1 MSNNDKVVTDEQ
13 SSFDEVDTN
22 EVQDANHMSSDMDTD
37 EVQDGDNKPLDKA
50 AGKVLRDPV
59 TGKFLPG
66 TARGPGRPH
75 GAKSQ
80 FNKQVIDSLQALWE
94 KDGAEM
100 LEVLARDKPEVIMG
114 MVSRMIPQALA
125 AEAITNE
132 TDSSKNGTD
141 VTIRVVTD
149 QRPDVLP
156 SREVVGELMDD
167 TTTH

>member
-1 MSNNDKVVTDEQ
+1 MSDDEQ
-13 SSFDEVDTN
+13 DVCAPPLPEPN
-22 EVQDANHMSSDMDTD
+22 SSDECGSSDIHD
-37 EVQDGDNKPLDKA
+37 VNDVNKPSDKP
-50 AGKVLRDPV
+50 VLRDAN
-59 TGKFLPG
+59 GKFLPG

-114 MVSRMIPQALA
+114 MVSRMIPQQLA

-149 QRPDVLP
+149 QRHDVLP
-156 SREVVGELMDD
+156 LREVVGELMHDD
-167 TTTH
+167 TDNITH

>member
-1 MSNNDKVVTDEQ
+1 MTSDHDDQLQNDVAEC
-13 SSFDEVDTN
+13 N
-22 EVQDANHMSSDMDTD
+22 
-37 EVQDGDNKPLDKA
+37 DNVADRDIKPLDKPY
-50 AGKVLRDPV
+50 GKVLRDPV

-94 KDGAEM
+94 KNGAEM
-100 LEVLARDKPEVIMG
+100 LEQLAAEKPEVIMG

-125 AEAITNE
+125 AEAITGE
-132 TDSSKNGTD
+132 TEKAQSNQD

-149 QRPDVLP
+149 QRQDVLP
-156 SREVVGELMDD
+156 PREVIGELMHDD
-167 TTTH
+167 VTH

>member
-1 MSNNDKVVTDEQ
+1 MTNELDADDVNDMDHMSN
-13 SSFDEVDTN
+13 
-22 EVQDANHMSSDMDTD
+22 DMDS
-37 EVQDGDNKPLDKA
+37 DGVDNHDNKPLDKA
-50 AGKVLRDPV
+50 AGPVLRDPV

-100 LEVLARDKPEVIMG
+100 LEILARDKPEVIMG

-125 AEAITNE
+125 AEAITGEAEGAGKDTEVRITLINQVK
-132 TDSSKNGTD
+132 DD
-141 VTIRVVTD
+141 A
-149 QRPDVLP
+149 LP
-156 SREVVGELMDD
+156 HHEVPRLVEGEVVDEVE
-167 TTTH
+167 TTH

>member
-1 MSNNDKVVTDEQ
+1 MSDDDVSTI
-13 SSFDEVDTN
+13 DEVN
-22 EVQDANHMSSDMDTD
+22 PEI
-37 EVQDGDNKPLDKA
+37 KPLDKA
-50 AGKVLRDPV
+50 SAPVLRDPV

-100 LEVLARDKPEVIMG
+100 LEMLARDKPEVIMG

-125 AEAITNE
+125 AEAITGEKGEGNQG
-132 TDSSKNGTD
+132 DRD
-141 VTIRVVTD
+141 VTIRVVT
-149 QRPDVLP
+149 QQHQDVLP
-156 SREVVGELMDD
+156 PREVDGELLIGEDN
-167 TTTH
+167 TTH